1 MLKFFFWLL
10 LAANAV
16 MFAYQRGYLESVL
29 PSGREPQRLARQLR
43 PEAIRLVPKP
53 PPEPKAEPNP
63 DAAQPSAPAAPA
75 APASA
80 VVPPSTSTAGGATTA
95 VAATPAA
102 AADCVEIGNFGNDD
116 AKRFAALLPGL
127 GARVKVARRNVPE
140 VASHIVYIPPQ
151 GSKEGAERKAG
162 ELRRLGINDFFI
174 IQDDSSLRWGISL
187 GVFKQEDAA
196 RAHLLSLRQ
205 KGVHS
210 ARLGE
215 RSVSANM
222 TAFQLRG
229 LDAQGKAALAKIGA
243 VFPRQSTHRCAPPSA
258 Q

>member
-16 MFAYQRGYLESVL
+16 MFAYQRGYLESML

-53 PPEPKAEPNP
+53 PPEPKTEPNP

-75 APASA
+75 TA
-80 VVPPSTSTAGGATTA
+80 VPPPSTRAAGGATAA
-95 VAATPAA
+95 VAATQAA
-102 AADCVEIGNFGNDD
+102 AADCVEIGNFGAED
-116 AKRFAALLPGL
+116 AKRFAALLAGL
-127 GARVKVARRNVPE
+127 GARVKVAQRNVPE

-151 GSKEGAERKAG
+151 GSKEGAEKKAG

-196 RAHLLSLRQ
+196 RAHLLSLGQ

-215 RSVSANM
+215 RSVSSNL

-229 LDAQGKAALAKIGA
+229 LDGQGKAALATIGA
-243 VFPRQSTHRCAPPSA
+243 AFPRQGMHRCAAVPVK
-258 Q
+258 